1 MSEKSKKSGNT
12 EENTTEQTTVET
24 TEKVPKNKPAEKWTI
39 TVKNN
44 PNFVGKG
51 AGGVQFANGKAET
64 PNKVLADWFR
74 SHEGYEVKK
83 C

>member
-1 MSEKSKKSGNT
+1 MAENTEKKS
-12 EENTTEQTTVET
+12 
-24 TEKVPKNKPAEKWTI
+24 AEKWTI

-64 PNKVLADWFR
+64 PNKVLADWFKE
-74 SHEGYEVKK
+74 HDGYEVKK